1 MPNPLEVIVTFP
13 SATDDCV
20 GDGLSVSSEEP
31 YVDPFDGF
39 FGRNPDWSPPPGGL
53 LDIPNARLWFA
64 SMESVSKRQL
74 YSYQQPLKGRS
85 NARVRINGRTMLM
98 MSAYD
103 YLGLLGHPLIE
114 GAAEEALRLY
124 GTGTGGVRLLTG
136 TLELHRQLED
146 ELAAFKGTQAAL
158 TFSSGYTATLG
169 LIPALLG
176 PSDRVIV
183 DERAHRSILDA
194 CTLARVKCSRF
205 RHNDPEHLR
214 HRLERGAAA
223 GQRTLIVVEGIYSMD
238 GDVCPLPEIVELKN
252 RTGAF
257 LMVDEAHSFGSLGP
271 TGRGVHEH
279 FGLDAESVDIWMGS
293 LSKAIPANGGFV
305 AGSKELVM
313 YLQHAAAPFMFSAA
327 LCPAATAAAHQALRV
342 LAAEPERLVRLRHN
356 AEALRRGLIELG
368 YDTGTSSSCV
378 VPVLLG
384 DEEATYRIARQLYDL
399 GIFVSAVV
407 HPAVPRGAAILR
419 LCATA
424 AQSAPDLEEVLE
436 AFRLVRA

>member
-1 MPNPLEVIVTFP
+1 MTFL

-20 GDGLSVSSEEP
+20 DDAASVSSENP
-31 YVDPFDGF
+31 LVDPFDGF
-39 FGRNPDWSPPPGGL
+39 FKRNSEWAPPEGGL
-53 LDIPNARLWFA
+53 LDIPNARQWFA
-64 SMESVSKRQL
+64 SMESVSNRHL
-74 YSYQQPLKGRS
+74 YSYQQPLGNRWGP
-85 NARVRINGRTMLM
+85 RVRIGGRMMLM

-114 GAAEEALRLY
+114 DAAHEALRLY
-124 GTGTGGVRLLTG
+124 GTGAGGVRLLTG

-146 ELAAFKGTQAAL
+146 EIAAFKGTPAAL
-158 TFSSGYTATLG
+158 TFSSGYIATLG

-176 PSDRVIV
+176 PSDRIIV

-194 CTLARVKCSRF
+194 CHLAGVKCSRF

-214 HRLERGAAA
+214 HKLERGASTR
-223 GQRTLIVVEGIYSMD
+223 RTLVVVEGIYSMD
-238 GDVCPLPEIVELKN
+238 GDVCPLPEIIELKN
-252 RTGAF
+252 RYKAF
-257 LMVDEAHSFGSLGP
+257 LMVDEAHSFGALGP

-279 FGLDAESVDIWMGS
+279 YGLDAESVDIWMGS

-305 AGSKELVM
+305 AGTKELVM

-342 LAAEPERLVRLRHN
+342 LIDEPERLVKLQHN
-356 AEALRRGLIELG
+356 AERLRRGLAELG
-368 YDTGTSSSCV
+368 FDTGTSSTCI
-378 VPVLLG
+378 VPVRLR
-384 DEEATYRIARQLYDL
+384 DEEATYKIARQLYDL

-407 HPAVPRGAAILR
+407 HPAVPRGAAMLR

-424 AQSAPDLEEVLE
+424 AQSSQDLDEVFG